1 MPASVASDNGNAGHH
16 TGAVATGD
24 DGRHVRA
31 GQGPLADA
39 SYGAG
44 VVASP
49 RDRTETAIYSGIKL
63 RMETQRK
70 SAKWQHQRLLAIR
83 LKM

>member
-1 MPASVASDNGNAGHH
+1 
-16 TGAVATGD
+16 
-24 DGRHVRA
+24 
-31 GQGPLADA
+31 
-39 SYGAG
+39 
-44 VVASP
+44 
-49 RDRTETAIYSGIKL
+49 L